1 MASTEGYII
10 LGFFLAMA
18 IVVFCLMFWQS
29 RCEKIKKAFL
39 ENFFEKMKTNPFGV
53 KTITNAP
60 DVYTHDGK
68 DIDETYMIRI
78 AIKGNG
84 LEYKGVKDGEVGLV
98 DINCQTF
105 EKGNIVLITDWTLWE
120 IKTCHKNGDYT
131 LTKEKD
137 GKKITKR
144 IKHEEIGGRL
154 KYC

>member
-10 LGFFLAMA
+10 LGFFISLLI
-18 IVVFCLMFWQS
+18 IVLLCIFWP
-29 RCEKIKKAFL
+29 KPKYVKYFYK
-39 ENFFEKMKTNPFGV
+39 KMKTNPFGV

-60 DVYTHDGK
+60 ASYTHDGEV
-68 DIDETYMIRI
+68 IDETYMIRI
-78 AIKGNG
+78 VIKGDG
-84 LEYKGVKDGEVGLV
+84 LYYKGIRDGNVGLV
-98 DINCQTF
+98 DINVKRF

-144 IKHEEIGGRL
+144 IKHNEIGGRL
-154 KYC
+154 RYC

>member
-10 LGFFLAMA
+10 LGFFLIML
-18 IVVFCLMFWQS
+18 IVVFCLIFWPS
-29 RCEKIKKAFL
+29 KSSKITKAFYK
-39 ENFFEKMKTNPFGV
+39 KMKTNPFGV
-53 KTITNAP
+53 KTIINAP
-60 DVYTHDGK
+60 AGYTHDGEV
-68 DIDETYMIRI
+68 IDETYMVRI

-84 LEYKGVKDGEVGLV
+84 LQYKGVKDGQVGLI
-98 DINCQTF
+98 DINYQTF

-154 KYC
+154 RYC

>member
-10 LGFFLAMA
+10 LGFFTSIL
-18 IVVFCLMFWQS
+18 IVVLLLIFWP
-29 RCEKIKKAFL
+29 KPKYVKDFYK
-39 ENFFEKMKTNPFGV
+39 KMKTNSFGV
-53 KTITNAP
+53 KVIDNAP
-60 DVYTHDGK
+60 TVYTYD
-68 DIDETYMIRI
+68 DEIINERNMIRLS
-78 AIKGNG
+78 IKGDG
-84 LEYKGVKDGEVGLV
+84 LYYRGIRDGNVGLV
-98 DINCQTF
+98 DVSCKTF

>member
-1 MASTEGYII
+1 MASTAGYTI
-10 LGFFLAMA
+10 LWFSLIMLIA
-18 IVVFCLMFWQS
+18 VFCLIFWPS
-29 RCEKIKKAFL
+29 KGKKIKKAF
-39 ENFFEKMKTNPFGV
+39 FKKMKTNPFGV
-53 KTITNAP
+53 KIITNAP
-60 DVYTHDGK
+60 SGYIHDGEL
-68 DIDETYMIRI
+68 IDETYMIRI
-78 AIKGNG
+78 GIKGNG

-144 IKHEEIGGRL
+144 IKHNEIGGRL
-154 KYC
+154 RYV

>member
-1 MASTEGYII
+1 
-10 LGFFLAMA
+10 
-18 IVVFCLMFWQS
+18 
-29 RCEKIKKAFL
+29 
-39 ENFFEKMKTNPFGV
+39 MKTNPFGV

-60 DVYTHDGK
+60 SGYTYNDEL
-68 DIDETYMIRI
+68 IDETYMVRI

-84 LEYKGVKDGEVGLV
+84 LQYKGVEDGQAGLV

-131 LTKEKD
+131 LTKERD

-144 IKHEEIGGRL
+144 IKHNDIGGRL
-154 KYC
+154 KYV

>member
-1 MASTEGYII
+1 MMVSTEGLII
-10 LGFFLAMA
+10 LGFFLSMA
-18 IVVFCLMFWQS
+18 VIVFCLILWPS
-29 RCEKIKKAFL
+29 EGIKIEKAFSK
-39 ENFFEKMKTNPFGV
+39 KMKTNLFGV
-53 KTITNAP
+53 KSITNAP
-60 DVYTHDGK
+60 TNYIYDGEV
-68 DIDETYMIRI
+68 IDETYMIRT

-84 LEYKGVKDGEVGLV
+84 LQYKGIKDGQIGLV

>member
-1 MASTEGYII
+1 MASTAGYTI
-10 LGFFLAMA
+10 LWFSLIMLIA
-18 IVVFCLMFWQS
+18 VFCLIFWPS
-29 RCEKIKKAFL
+29 KGKKIKKAFL
-39 ENFFEKMKTNPFGV
+39 KKMKTNPFGV

-60 DVYTHDGK
+60 SGYTYNDEL
-68 DIDETYMIRI
+68 IDETYMVRI

-84 LEYKGVKDGEVGLV
+84 LQYKGVEDGQVGLV

-154 KYC
+154 RYV

>member
-1 MASTEGYII
+1 MVSTAGLII
-10 LGFFLAMA
+10 LGFFLTMLV
-18 IVVFCLMFWQS
+18 VVFCLIFWPY
-29 RCEKIKKAFL
+29 EGTKIEKAF
-39 ENFFEKMKTNPFGV
+39 FKKMKINPFGV
-53 KTITNAP
+53 KTMTNP
-60 DVYTHDGK
+60 PTGYIHDGEV
-68 DIDETYMIRI
+68 IDETYMIRTY
-78 AIKGNG
+78 IKGNG
-84 LEYKGVKDGEVGLV
+84 LQYKGIKDGQIGLV

-144 IKHEEIGGRL
+144 IKPEEIGGRL

>member
-1 MASTEGYII
+1 MTSVEGYII
-10 LGFFLAMA
+10 LGFFLIML
-18 IVVFCLMFWQS
+18 IMVFCMIFWPS
-29 RCEKIKKAFL
+29 KRSKIEKAF
-39 ENFFEKMKTNPFGV
+39 FKKMKTNQFGE
-53 KTITNAP
+53 KIITNAP
-60 DVYTHDGK
+60 SGYTYKGEI
-68 DIDETYMIRI
+68 IDETHMLRI

-84 LEYKGVKDGEVGLV
+84 LQYKGVKDGQIGLV

-144 IKHEEIGGRL
+144 IKHNEVGGTLRFV
-154 KYC
+154 

>member
-1 MASTEGYII
+1 MASIEVYIK
-10 LGFFLAMA
+10 LGFFLTIL
-18 IVVFCLMFWQS
+18 IVVFCLIFWPS
-29 RCEKIKKAFL
+29 ESIKIEK
-39 ENFFEKMKTNPFGV
+39 EFFKKMKINPFGV
-53 KTITNAP
+53 KTITNPPAS
-60 DVYTHDGK
+60 YTHDGEV
-68 DIDETYMIRI
+68 INETYMIRT

-84 LEYKGVKDGEVGLV
+84 LQYKGIKDGQIGLV

>member
-1 MASTEGYII
+1 MASIEVYIK
-10 LGFFLAMA
+10 LGFFLTIL
-18 IVVFCLMFWQS
+18 IVVFCLIFWS
-29 RCEKIKKAFL
+29 SESIKIKK
-39 ENFFEKMKTNPFGV
+39 EFFKKMKTNLFGV
-53 KTITNAP
+53 KSITNAP
-60 DVYTHDGK
+60 TNYIYDGEV
-68 DIDETYMIRI
+68 IDETYMIRT

-84 LEYKGVKDGEVGLV
+84 LQYKGIKDGQIGLV

>member
-1 MASTEGYII
+1 MLIA
-10 LGFFLAMA
+10 
-18 IVVFCLMFWQS
+18 VFCLIFWPS
-29 RCEKIKKAFL
+29 KGKKIKKAF
-39 ENFFEKMKTNPFGV
+39 FKKMKTNPFGV
-53 KTITNAP
+53 KIITNAP
-60 DVYTHDGK
+60 SGYIHDGK
-68 DIDETYMIRI
+68 LIDETYMVRI

-98 DINCQTF
+98 DINYQTF

-154 KYC
+154 RYC

>member
-1 MASTEGYII
+1 MANAEGYII
-10 LGFFLAMA
+10 LGFFLVMA

-39 ENFFEKMKTNPFGV
+39 EKFFEKMKTSPFGV
-53 KTITNAP
+53 KIITNAP
-60 DVYTHDGK
+60 SGYIHDGEK
-68 DIDETYMIRI
+68 IDETYMIRI

-84 LEYKGVKDGEVGLV
+84 LQYKGVKDGEVGLV

-154 KYC
+154 RYC

>member
-1 MASTEGYII
+1 MVSTEGLII
-10 LGFFLAMA
+10 LGFFLSMA
-18 IVVFCLMFWQS
+18 VVVFCLIIWPSKSMKI
-29 RCEKIKKAFL
+29 EK
-39 ENFFEKMKTNPFGV
+39 EFFQKMKTNSFGV
-53 KTITNAP
+53 KIINNAP
-60 DVYTHDGK
+60 AVYTHDGEV
-68 DIDETYMIRI
+68 IDESYIIRI
-78 AIKGNG
+78 AIKGDG
-84 LEYKGVKDGEVGLV
+84 LYYKGIRDGNVGLV
-98 DINCQTF
+98 DINVKKF

>member
-18 IVVFCLMFWQS
+18 VVVFCLIIWPS
-29 RCEKIKKAFL
+29 ESKKIEKAF
-39 ENFFEKMKTNPFGV
+39 FKKMKTNPFGV

-60 DVYTHDGK
+60 SGYIHDGEV
-68 DIDETYMIRI
+68 IDETYMIRI

-84 LEYKGVKDGEVGLV
+84 LQYKGVEDGGVGLV

-105 EKGNIVLITDWTLWE
+105 EKGNIVLITDWSLWE

-154 KYC
+154 RYC

>member
-1 MASTEGYII
+1 MCSIEGYII
-10 LGFFLAMA
+10 LGFFLTLL
-18 IVVFCLMFWQS
+18 IVVFCLIFWPS
-29 RCEKIKKAFL
+29 EGIKIEKAF
-39 ENFFEKMKTNPFGV
+39 FKKMKTNPFGV

-60 DVYTHDGK
+60 TNYIYDGEV
-68 DIDETYMIRI
+68 IDETHMIRI

-84 LEYKGVKDGEVGLV
+84 LQYKGVKDGQVGLV

-105 EKGNIVLITDWTLWE
+105 EKGNTVLITDWTLWE

-154 KYC
+154 RYV

>member
-1 MASTEGYII
+1 MVSTEGYII
-10 LGFFLAMA
+10 LGFFISLL
-18 IVVFCLMFWQS
+18 IVVLLLIFWPS
-29 RCEKIKKAFL
+29 EKIKIEKAF
-39 ENFFEKMKTNPFGV
+39 FKKMKTNPFGV
-53 KTITNAP
+53 KTIPNAP
-60 DVYTHDGK
+60 SGYIHDGK
-68 DIDETYMIRI
+68 EIDETYMIRI

-84 LEYKGVKDGEVGLV
+84 LQYKGVEDGGIGLV

-144 IKHEEIGGRL
+144 IKHDEIGGRL
-154 KYC
+154 RYV